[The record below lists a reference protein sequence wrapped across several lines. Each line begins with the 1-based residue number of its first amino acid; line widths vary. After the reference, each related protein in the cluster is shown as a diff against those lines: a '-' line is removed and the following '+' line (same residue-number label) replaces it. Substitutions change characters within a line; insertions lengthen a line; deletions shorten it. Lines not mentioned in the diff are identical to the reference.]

1 MTYLLDG
8 RALAKEVRQ
17 EIATRVQ
24 ACTTRGTVPR
34 LGVVLVGD
42 HPASQVYVRNKTK
55 ACQEVG
61 IGVVDQWLPA
71 TASPETLVGLLQAWN
86 HDATI
91 HGILVQLPLPL
102 GWPTDDILQ
111 TISPHKD
118 VDGLLPEN
126 AGHLWQGHP
135 RFIPC
140 TPLGIMRLLQAAK
153 VSLAGA
159 QALVVG
165 RSNLVGKP
173 MAALL
178 LAADATVTLAHSKT
192 KHLSGLVQ
200 QADVVI
206 AAVGYPHLIQGEW
219 IQQGAT
225 VIDVGINRLPDGTL
239 VGDVVFETAYARA
252 AAITPVPGGVGPMTI
267 AMLLQNTVWA
277 AEQTLV

>member
-8 RALAKEVRQ
+8 KSIAKQVRQ
-17 EIATRVQ
+17 EVALRVQ
-24 ACTTRGTVPR
+24 ACVMGGVVPR

-42 HPASQVYVRNKTK
+42 NPASQVYVRNKTK

-61 IGVVDQWLPA
+61 IGVVDHWLPA
-71 TASPETLVGLLQAWN
+71 TAPPEALFALLKTWN

-91 HGILVQLPLPL
+91 HGILVQLPLPV

-111 TISPHKD
+111 TISPDKD

-135 RFIPC
+135 RFVPC
-140 TPLGIMRLLQAAK
+140 TPLGIMRLLQEAK
-153 VSLAGA
+153 TPLVGV
-159 QALVVG
+159 QAVVVG

-178 LAADATVTLAHSKT
+178 LAADATVTMAHSKT
-192 KHLSGLVQ
+192 KHLPDVVQ
-200 QADVVI
+200 QADVLI
-206 AAVGYPHLIQGEW
+206 AAVGQPHLIQGEW
-219 IQQGAT
+219 IRQGAT
-225 VIDVGINRLPDGTL
+225 VIDVGINRLSTGTL
-239 VGDVVFETAYARA
+239 VGDVVFETACTRA

-277 AEQTLV
+277 AEQTVV